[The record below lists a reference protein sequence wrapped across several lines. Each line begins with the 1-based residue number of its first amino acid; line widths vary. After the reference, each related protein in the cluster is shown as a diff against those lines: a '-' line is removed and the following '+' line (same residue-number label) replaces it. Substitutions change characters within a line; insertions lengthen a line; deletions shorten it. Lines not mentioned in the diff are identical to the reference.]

1 MTHSTESTAA
11 EAATTE
17 SGLVGD
23 LDLELTPGKPPILR
37 VTESVA
43 PSSLPEWIGERR
55 AALESALLD
64 HGAVLLRGLGVR
76 DSAAL
81 GRIGERLS
89 GTVMPERE
97 AFARRRPLGGPVVSS
112 LEWPPDQPMCMHH
125 EVSYGLEIP
134 RLLTIG
140 CFAPPTRG
148 GITGLA
154 DAQAVLAGLPEPIV
168 TRFTEHGWSLVRS
181 YNDLV
186 GVPWQESIGVAE
198 RDAAEAYCEAN
209 GIGFAWQQD
218 GGLRTTQRRSAVIR
232 HPLTG
237 NRVWCN
243 QIAFLNEW
251 TMEPAVREFLV
262 TQFGELGLPFNTR
275 YGDGSPI
282 DADTVATI
290 NKVYEA
296 ATLREPWQAGDVLL
310 VDNIRMAHS
319 REPYEGH
326 REVGMVLGAP
336 VRLAD
341 CSPTHQPA
349 AAP

>member
-1 MTHSTESTAA
+1 MTHPPEPTTAE
-11 EAATTE
+11 EAATETGPAGE
-17 SGLVGD
+17 
-23 LDLELTPGKPPILR
+23 LDLELAPGKPPILR
-37 VTESVA
+37 VTEPVA
-43 PSSLPEWIGERR
+43 PGHLPEWIGERT
-55 AALESALLD
+55 AALESALLE

-76 DSAAL
+76 DAAAL

-97 AFARRRPLGGPVVSS
+97 AFARRRPLDGPVVSS

-140 CFAPPTRG
+140 CFTPAARG

-154 DAQAVLAGLPEPIV
+154 DAQAVLADLPEPIV
-168 TRFTEHGWSLVRS
+168 AGFTEHGWSLVRS

-186 GVPWQESIGVAE
+186 GVPWTEALGAAD
-198 RDAAEAYCEAN
+198 RAAAEAYCEAN
-209 GIGFAWQQD
+209 GIEFAWQRD

-251 TMEPAVREFLV
+251 TMEPAIREFLV
-262 TQFGELGLPFNTR
+262 MQFGEPGLPFTTR

-290 NKVYEA
+290 NEVYEA
-296 ATLREPWQAGDVLL
+296 ATLREPWQAGDILL

-319 REPYEGH
+319 REPYEGQ
-326 REVGMVLGAP
+326 REMGMVLGAP

-349 AAP
+349 VAP